1 MMRFEMVVAL
11 FSDLEAPELAD
22 WIARGW
28 IVPQGSSRA
37 DWVFAEIDVARIG
50 LIRDLR
56 LRMELQ
62 EDAVALM
69 LSLVDQIY
77 GLRDTL
83 RAMTRALDAQPPAV
97 REAVLEAIAAR
108 NS

>member
-11 FSDLEAPELAD
+11 FPDLEPPELAD

-28 IVPQGSSRA
+28 IMPQGTSRSDWQFA
-37 DWVFAEIDVARIG
+37 DIDVARIG

-56 LRMELQ
+56 LRMELP
-62 EDAVALM
+62 EDTLALV

-77 GLRDTL
+77 DLRGTL
-83 RAMTRALDAQPPAV
+83 HAMARALEAQPPAV
-97 REAVLEAIAAR
+97 REAVLSAFSR
-108 NS
+108 GQL

>member
-11 FSDLEAPELAD
+11 FPDLEAPELAD

-28 IVPQGSSRA
+28 IMPQGAGRA
-37 DWVFAEIDVARIG
+37 DWQFADIDVARIG

-56 LRMELQ
+56 MRMELQ

-69 LSLVDQIY
+69 LSLVDQIH
-77 GLRDTL
+77 GLRGTL
-83 RAMTRALDAQPPAV
+83 HAMARALEAQPPGV
-97 REAVLEAIAAR
+97 REAILSAIV
-108 NS
+108 SESD